1 MMNTV
6 LTLFAEDLSFRLPEN
21 ILTALLQPYFQDE
34 QRIRITVEPNFRLP
48 ENIKHELNQAQIDYA
63 ILPDMAFSDLGLIVS
78 DMDST
83 LITIECVDEI
93 AAQLGIKPQVAA
105 ITERA
110 MRGEIDFR
118 QSLKERVALLKGLP
132 ESQLQTVYDEVL
144 KLTPG
149 AEELLDACHQL
160 GVKFMLVSGGFT
172 FFTDRLKQRL
182 GLDYTYANVL
192 GVANGKLTGE
202 VDSEIIDAQR
212 KVELLQQYQADLGLQ
227 SHQVLAVGDGANDI
241 PMIQAAGIGVAFHA
255 KPKTQAAAKVA
266 VNFGGLNALVRMFR

>member
-1 MMNTV
+1 MNTV
-6 LTLFAEDLSFRLPEN
+6 FTVFADHLHTRLPEN
-21 ILTALLQPYFQDE
+21 ILTALPKPYFQDE
-34 QRIRITVEPNFRLP
+34 QRIRIAVEPDFRLP
-48 ENIKHELNQAQIDYA
+48 ENIKYELNQAQIDYA
-63 ILPDMAFSDLGLIVS
+63 LLPDMAFSDLGLIVS

-93 AAQLGIKPQVAA
+93 AARLGIKPQVAA

-132 ESQLQTVYDEVL
+132 ISELQTVYDEVL
-144 KLTPG
+144 KLTHG
-149 AEELLDACHQL
+149 AEELLSACHQF

-212 KVELLQQYQADLGLQ
+212 KVELLQQYQADLGLS

-241 PMIQAAGIGVAFHA
+241 PMIQAAGIGIAFHA

-266 VNFGGLNALVRMFR
+266 VNFGGLNTLVKMFR